1 MSDKIFGILLL
12 FLLIV
17 VNGVFSMTEMAVV
30 SIRKAR
36 LQKYVDQG
44 DKKAQAALEL
54 AENPGAFFST
64 IQIVITLVGVVTGGL
79 GASTFS
85 GDLAVQ
91 LRKIQFIAPFAD
103 TLAFLI
109 LSVIITYFSLV
120 IGELIPKRLAIADPE
135 AISMQMAGFM
145 KVLSK
150 ISLPLVSFL
159 NWSTE
164 TGLKLLGSTES
175 DEPAVSEEEVKV
187 MIEQGRQFGVFEAA
201 EQDIVESVFRMSDR
215 TVDAMMTPRTELTWI
230 DLDEELDETLG
241 EILESDDIYFPAV
254 HGNPDNVVGVIFAKK
269 LLDAYL
275 RKEPIDLEAVTEVP
289 LFIPESKPALNVLD
303 DLRESGKQV
312 AIVMDEYGGFSGMI
326 TLMDVLGELVGEM
339 PGSNERFDPQIVER
353 ADGSWLLDGQLDID
367 ELKDTLDIRKLTDE
381 DRIGFQT
388 LGGFIL
394 SQTGA
399 IPIVGDTFEWENYRF
414 EIVDMD
420 GRRIDKVLVSRIQPD
435 EDESEAETNSDSD
448 SSLSHNAAIAH
459 GKG

>member
-1 MSDKIFGILLL
+1 MSDKIIGIFLL

-44 DKKAQAALEL
+44 NRKAQTALDL
-54 AENPGAFFST
+54 SENPGAFFST
-64 IQIVITLVGVVTGGL
+64 IQIVITLVGAINGGL

-85 GDLAVQ
+85 GDLAKQ
-91 LRKIQFIAPFAD
+91 LGKIQFLSPVAD
-103 TLAFLI
+103 TLAFL
-109 LSVIITYFSLV
+109 LVSLIITYFSLV
-120 IGELIPKRLAIADPE
+120 IGELIPKRLAIAEPE
-135 AISMQMAGFM
+135 SISMQMAGFM
-145 KVLSK
+145 KGLSAVSK
-150 ISLPLVSFL
+150 PLVSFL

-164 TGLKLLGSTES
+164 MGLKLVGSTES
-175 DEPAVSEEEVKV
+175 DEPAVSEEEIKV

-215 TVDAMMTPRTELTWI
+215 TVDAMMTPRTELTWV
-230 DLDEELDETLG
+230 DLDEPLEETLA
-241 EILESDDIYFPAV
+241 EILQSEDTYFPAV
-254 HGNPDNVVGVIFAKK
+254 RGNPDNVIGVISAKK

-275 RKEPIDLEAVTEVP
+275 RKEPIDLETISETP

-303 DLRESGKQV
+303 DLRESGKQI

-326 TLMDVLGELVGEM
+326 TLMDILGELVGEV
-339 PGSNERFDPQIVER
+339 PGSNERYDPQIVER

-367 ELKDTLDIRKLTDE
+367 ELKDILDIRELADE
-381 DRIGFQT
+381 DRIGYQT

-394 SQTGA
+394 SQIGF
-399 IPIVGDTFEWENYRF
+399 IPVVGDFFEWSQYRF

-420 GRRIDKVLVSRIQPD
+420 GRRIDKVLVSRIPE
-435 EDESEAETNSDSD
+435 EDPEVSANDDALLSDKK
-448 SSLSHNAAIAH
+448 N
-459 GKG
+459 